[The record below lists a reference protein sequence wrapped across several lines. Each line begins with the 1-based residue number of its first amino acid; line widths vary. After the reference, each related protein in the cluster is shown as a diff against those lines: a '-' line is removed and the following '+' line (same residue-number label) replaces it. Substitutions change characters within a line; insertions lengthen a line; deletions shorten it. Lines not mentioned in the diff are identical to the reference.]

1 MLKKVATLSVV
12 SALGVGAAS
21 AQETTAPVSLSTLSD
36 AVDFSAVNTA
46 VLAIA
51 AAIISVLVVMRGIR
65 WVFSMVR

>member
-1 MLKKVATLSVV
+1 MKKIALMAAASVLAV
-12 SALGVGAAS
+12 NSAS
-21 AQETTAPVSLSTLSD
+21 AQEATAPVDLSSLSD

>member
-1 MLKKVATLSVV
+1 MLKRIAILAA
-12 SALGVGAAS
+12 ALGVPVAAAN
-21 AQETTAPVSLSTLSD
+21 AQETGPVSLSTLSD
-36 AVDFSAVNTA
+36 AVDFTAVNTA